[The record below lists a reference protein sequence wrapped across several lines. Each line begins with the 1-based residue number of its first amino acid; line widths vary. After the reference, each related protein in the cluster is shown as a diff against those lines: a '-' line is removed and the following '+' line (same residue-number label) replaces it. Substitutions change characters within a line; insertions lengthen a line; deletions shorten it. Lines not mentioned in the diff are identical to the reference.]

1 MMDFRSLV
9 IPILLK
15 KNYHWLFTWGPLV
28 YVYAF
33 MGTGVYVYELK
44 GAPRIQVLSCLQF
57 SMVSPNFKHQI
68 PFLCETPIAGLE
80 LIYRPMQIILPL

>member
-1 MMDFRSLV
+1 MTT
-9 IPILLK
+9 
-15 KNYHWLFTWGPLV
+15 WLPMFTRV
-28 YVYAF
+28 YCKHPRIVFSVYK
-33 MGTGVYVYELK
+33 GSQSVLYVRTVVYVYELK